1 MQKIVSAI
9 LQNAPGALSNTKR
22 LIEEL
27 WSSTV
32 KHDVERALRHH
43 MQARESAEAKEGI
56 AAFLEKRRPIGLS
69 NERAFMS
76 SSARVFIVR
85 HGATIL
91 SAEDR
96 FAGET
101 DVPLSDEGREQT
113 RHLAKRLRTEKISA
127 VYSSPLGR
135 TMETARILAEPHGLE
150 VQTRDGLREISHGH
164 WEQMT
169 RREVEQKFPE
179 EMAEWEK
186 DPYTFAP
193 DGGESGLAVTA
204 RALPVL
210 LDLVRKHQA
219 SCILVVSHKATIRLL
234 LSSLLGFDPRR
245 YRDNLGQ
252 NPAALN
258 IVDFKDPTRARLTLF
273 NDTSHYAEIGQ
284 AIPEVPESR
293 LSSWW
298 NEGTRR

>member
-1 MQKIVSAI
+1 
-9 LQNAPGALSNTKR
+9 
-22 LIEEL
+22 
-27 WSSTV
+27 
-32 KHDVERALRHH
+32 
-43 MQARESAEAKEGI
+43 
-56 AAFLEKRRPIGLS
+56 
-69 NERAFMS
+69 MS
-76 SSARVFIVR
+76 SPTARVFIVR

-113 RHLAKRLRTEKISA
+113 RHLAQRLRMEKISA

-169 RREVEQKFPE
+169 RREVEEKFPE
-179 EMAEWEK
+179 ECAQWEK

-193 DGGESGLAVTA
+193 EGGESGLAVTA

-210 LDLVRKHQA
+210 IELVRKHPA

-245 YRDNLGQ
+245 YRDNLDQ

-284 AIPEVPESR
+284 AIPEVPDAR
-293 LSSWW
+293 LSTWW
-298 NEGTRR
+298 NAQDGR